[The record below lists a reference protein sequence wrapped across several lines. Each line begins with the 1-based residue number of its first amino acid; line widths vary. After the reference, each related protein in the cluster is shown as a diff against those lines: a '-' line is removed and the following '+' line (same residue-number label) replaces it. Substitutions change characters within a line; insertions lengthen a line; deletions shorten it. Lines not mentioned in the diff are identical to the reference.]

1 MTHQTIKRHR
11 SRIRFDSALISEQPE
26 QLFLRVQDQELQ
38 RGSALFFEHDG
49 EPLAFKRYHRGGLLG
64 RLITYQYFAPP
75 RRPPRMFREYDL
87 LVRLRERGL
96 PVPRPVA
103 ARCCQTSLISYR
115 GELVTRRITPAE
127 TLTTLIQK
135 APLGERLW
143 AAIGK
148 TLADFHAQFVYHA
161 DLNASNILIDGRED
175 SPVPVHLIDFDK
187 GEIRDPNGTKRAART
202 ETDWKRANLQRLRR
216 SLDKVQAADPALHFS
231 ERDWQ
236 TLLTHYE

>member
-1 MTHQTIKRHR
+1 MTHQTIKRQR
-11 SRIRFDSALISEQPE
+11 SRIRFDSALVSEHPE
-26 QLFLRVQDQELQ
+26 QLFLPAQNEALE
-38 RGSALFFEHDG
+38 RGSALFIEHEG
-49 EPLAFKRYHRGGLLG
+49 VPLVYKRYHRGGLLG
-64 RLITYQYFAPP
+64 RLITYHYFD
-75 RRPPRMFREYDL
+75 RLGRPPRMFREYDL
-87 LVRLRERGL
+87 LVRLCERGL

-103 ARCCQTSLISYR
+103 ARCVFTSPISYR

-127 TLTTLIQK
+127 TLTDLLRE
-135 APLGERLW
+135 APLAERLW

-161 DLNASNILIDGRED
+161 DLNASNILIDGREE

-187 GEIRDPNGTKRAART
+187 GEIRDPGASRGAARADV
-202 ETDWKRANLQRLRR
+202 DWKQANLQRLRR
-216 SLDKVQAADPALHFS
+216 SLDKLQAADPALHFS